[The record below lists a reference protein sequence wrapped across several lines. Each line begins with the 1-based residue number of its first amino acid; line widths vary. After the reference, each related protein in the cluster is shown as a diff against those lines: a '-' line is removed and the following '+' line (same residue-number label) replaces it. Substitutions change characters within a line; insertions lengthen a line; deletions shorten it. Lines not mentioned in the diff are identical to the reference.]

1 MTGICD
7 RKFSYNTV
15 RLKVGTII
23 IKQFT
28 AAWYINN
35 VCKYANLFKIIIT
48 IANTSV

>member
-1 MTGICD
+1 MTDIWNG
-7 RKFSYNTV
+7 KFSYNTV
-15 RLKVGTII
+15 HLKVGTI

-35 VCKYANLFKIIIT
+35 VCKYANKIIIT